1 MRRVCIIV
9 AIALLALLL
18 TGLLGAAFEV
28 LLLVMAAL
36 LIALPLRTGAKWL
49 SRRAHW
55 PEGVALQVFTLLA
68 VSILTGIIWIVSAK
82 IGDQVTKL
90 IELAP
95 GAFRQFRDSMDNTRW
110 GQRLIQL
117 DITPEKL
124 LGGTGL
130 LRRLSG
136 VLSSTLGGLTDLY
149 VIFSWPFLSLSSPS
163 CTGKELCC

>member
-68 VSILTGIIWIVSAK
+68 VSILTGIIWILSAK

-95 GAFRQFRDSMDNTRW
+95 GAFRHFRDSMDRTIR
-110 GQRLIQL
+110 
-117 DITPEKL
+117 D
-124 LGGTGL
+124 GGNA
-130 LRRLSG
+130 
-136 VLSSTLGGLTDLY
+136 SSNST
-149 VIFSWPFLSLSSPS
+149 SLPKN
-163 CTGKELCC
+163 CWVEPVCCAGCQACFPPRSAG